1 MEADRPETL
10 TQETP
15 MLEDLQAPINAL
27 DKDIRD
33 TWRRL

>member
-1 MEADRPETL
+1 MEADRAQAL
-10 TQETP
+10 TRSPP
-15 MLEDLQAPINAL
+15 MLEDLQSPIALL